1 MGEERYHQ
9 GDMGLKRISVPVSES
24 LYQQLHDLANQ
35 HHMPMS
41 LYARMLMVQA
51 WKIGPEIAEVKQR
64 IDELQSCMN
73 GFLDAIQDEEPEEL
87 TEAVSRQ
94 TAKTKQYL

>member
-1 MGEERYHQ
+1 M
-9 GDMGLKRISVPVSES
+9 KRISVPVPES
-24 LYQQLHDLANQ
+24 MYQQLHELASQ
-35 HHMPMS
+35 HQMPMS

-64 IDELQSCMN
+64 MDELQSCMN
-73 GFLDAIQDEEPEEL
+73 GFLDAVEEDEPEEL

-94 TAKTKQYL
+94 TTKTKQYL

>member
-1 MGEERYHQ
+1 M
-9 GDMGLKRISVPVSES
+9 KRVSVPVSES
-24 LYQQLHDLANQ
+24 MYQQLQDLASQ
-35 HHMPMS
+35 HQMPMS

-64 IDELQSCMN
+64 MDELQSCIN

-87 TEAVSRQ
+87 TETGCRQ
-94 TAKTKQYL
+94 PTKTKKYL

>member
-1 MGEERYHQ
+1 M
-9 GDMGLKRISVPVSES
+9 
-24 LYQQLHDLANQ
+24 YQQLQDFASQ
-35 HHMPMS
+35 HHMPLS

-64 IDELQSCMN
+64 MDELQSCMN
-73 GFLDAIQDEEPEEL
+73 GFLDAIEEEEPEEL

-94 TAKTKQYL
+94 TTKTKQYL

>member
-9 GDMGLKRISVPVSES
+9 GDMGLKRISVPVPES
-24 LYQQLHDLANQ
+24 MYQQLQDLARQNQ
-35 HHMPMS
+35 IPMS

-64 IDELQSCMN
+64 MDELQSCMN

-87 TEAVSRQ
+87 TETVSRQ
-94 TAKTKQYL
+94 PSKTKKYL

>member
-1 MGEERYHQ
+1 M
-9 GDMGLKRISVPVSES
+9 KRVSVPVPES
-24 LYQQLHDLANQ
+24 MYQQLQDFASQ
-35 HHMPMS
+35 HHMPLS

-64 IDELQSCMN
+64 MDELQSCMN
-73 GFLDAIQDEEPEEL
+73 GFLDAIEEEEPEEL

-94 TAKTKQYL
+94 TTKTKQYL

>member
-1 MGEERYHQ
+1 M
-9 GDMGLKRISVPVSES
+9 KRISVPVSES

-41 LYARMLMVQA
+41 LYARMLMAQA

-64 IDELQSCMN
+64 MDELQSCIN
-73 GFLDAIQDEEPEEL
+73 GFLDAIQDEEPEDLPE
-87 TEAVSRQ
+87 TVSRQ
-94 TAKTKQYL
+94 PTKTKKYL

>member
-1 MGEERYHQ
+1 M
-9 GDMGLKRISVPVSES
+9 KRVSVPVPES
-24 LYQQLHDLANQ
+24 MYQQLQDLANQ
-35 HHMPMS
+35 HHMPLS
-41 LYARMLMVQA
+41 LYTRMLLVQA

-87 TEAVSRQ
+87 TEAGSRQ
-94 TAKTKQYL
+94 PTKTKKYL

>member
-1 MGEERYHQ
+1 MLPYYLRENW
-9 GDMGLKRISVPVSES
+9 MKSVSVPVPES
-24 LYQQLHDLANQ
+24 MYQQLQDLASQ

-64 IDELQSCMN
+64 MDELQSCMN

-87 TEAVSRQ
+87 TETGSRQ
-94 TAKTKQYL
+94 PTKTKQYL

>member
-1 MGEERYHQ
+1 M
-9 GDMGLKRISVPVSES
+9 KRVSVPVPES
-24 LYQQLHDLANQ
+24 MYQQLQDLASQ
-35 HHMPMS
+35 HQMPMS

-64 IDELQSCMN
+64 MDELQSCMN
-73 GFLDAIQDEEPEEL
+73 GFLDAIEEEEPEEL

-94 TAKTKQYL
+94 TTKTKQYL